1 MKKRTTGVAIGGAAL
16 AVATALAGCS
26 SSTKSA
32 SSAATSPSAATS
44 AAAGASTAASTA
56 ASAPAAGA
64 SSAAAVTGD
73 ASTAT
78 SAAALGGMDALVA
91 AAKKEGTLNVITLP
105 ANWANYGTIMKD
117 FTAKYGIKIVSAN
130 PDGSSQDEINAVN
143 QLKGQSRAPDVLDL
157 GTSFAI
163 TASADG
169 LLAPYKVATWDDI
182 PASEKAADGTYFDDY
197 GGYVSIGYDSSKVK
211 DPPTSFADL
220 LKPEYKNQVGIN
232 GDPTKAGAAFAA
244 VYAAALANG
253 GSLDNIQPGI
263 DYFKKL
269 HAAGNFVPV
278 TSSAS
283 TVQSGQ
289 TPIVIWWDYLE
300 ASEIGAQDANWKVV
314 IPSDA
319 SYASYYSQ
327 AINKTAPHPAAAR
340 LWEEYLYSA
349 EGQNLWLDGEARPVE
364 LPTLVADKTVDQT
377 AYAKL
382 PAAPAGAVTF
392 PTTAQLTKANAV
404 VAQGWASVAAG

>member
-1 MKKRTTGVAIGGAAL
+1 MKKRTTGVAIGAATL
-16 AVATALAGCS
+16 AVATALTGCS
-26 SSTKSA
+26 SSKT
-32 SSAATSPSAATS
+32 ATNTAATS
-44 AAAGASTAASTA
+44 AAATTATSAAPATSTA
-56 ASAPAAGA
+56 ASA
-64 SSAAAVTGD
+64 SSAGSAVATTTDAA
-73 ASTAT
+73 TAT
-78 SAAALGGMDALVA
+78 SAAALGGMDALIA
-91 AAKKEGTLNVITLP
+91 DAKKEGTLNVITLP

-163 TASADG
+163 TASAGG

-211 DPPTSFADL
+211 DAPTSFADL
-220 LKPEYKNQVGIN
+220 LKPEYKNMVGIN

-300 ASEIGAQDANWKVV
+300 ASEIGAQDPNWKVV
-314 IPSDA
+314 IPTDA

-340 LWEEYLYSA
+340 LWEEYLYSV

-377 AYAKL
+377 AYTKL
-382 PAAPAGAVTF
+382 PPAPAGAVTF